1 MTPLATIDCGD
12 HCEDTLRAVRS
23 ETGSVALEREFKG
36 GRIERWPV
44 EATDTLRVT
53 GAMLGNAGIEWKL
66 TLVSRCG
73 SSSAIAHFD
82 RDIDAF
88 VTAVAAAAGCAVSIA
103 SRR

>member
-12 HCEDTLRAVRS
+12 HGEDTLRAVRS
-23 ETGSVALEREFKG
+23 ATGSVALERDFKG
-36 GRIERWPV
+36 GRIERWSV

-53 GAMLGNAGIEWKL
+53 GAMRGNAGML

-82 RDIDAF
+82 KDIEAF